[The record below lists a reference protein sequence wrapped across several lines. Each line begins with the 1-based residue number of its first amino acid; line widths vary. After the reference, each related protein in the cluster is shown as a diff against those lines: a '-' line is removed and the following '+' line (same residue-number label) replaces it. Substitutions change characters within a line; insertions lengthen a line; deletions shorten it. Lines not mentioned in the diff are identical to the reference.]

1 MSLTLFV
8 RGYMLRFI
16 YKVRYMI
23 KTDMFKSV
31 MKIHTSLLV
40 ISIFS
45 AMIAQWLS
53 QDVVLKMYSCIGVL
67 AALYVLIMSVSA
79 VMYAHVWL
87 NDSNVKSKIM
97 ASMSVLLIAA
107 AMTKVIQKLGTLV
120 LSSTFDAELLMTNE
134 AIDVAF
140 DYAFAVVMAGWSG
153 VAIAFVVQ
161 TGRAHWRP

>member
-1 MSLTLFV
+1 
-8 RGYMLRFI
+8 MLRFI

-31 MKIHTSLLV
+31 MKIHTALLV
-40 ISIFS
+40 ISILS

-53 QDVVLKMYSCIGVL
+53 QDIVLKTYSFIGVL
-67 AALYVLIMSVSA
+67 AALYMLIMSVSA

-87 NDSNVKSKIM
+87 NDSHIKSKIM
-97 ASMSVLLIAA
+97 ASMSVLLIVVT
-107 AMTKVIQKLGTLV
+107 MTKVMQKLGALV
-120 LSSTFDAELLMTNE
+120 LNSTFDVELLMANE